1 LDNKTKNTLE
11 VFMNF
16 FTSLLLFAAETAVD
30 PNASGAD
37 LDLPSAGNQVAPGG
51 NWVSLLII
59 IVPLVLMYF
68 LAILPQKKREKQLQD
83 TINNAIVGDQIVTI
97 GGISGKIVN
106 IKDDEITFET
116 SVERTK
122 MTIKKWSVKEVIKP
136 ISE

>member
-1 LDNKTKNTLE
+1 
-11 VFMNF
+11 MNF
-16 FTSLLLFAAETAVD
+16 LTSLLLFAAETAVD
-30 PNASGAD
+30 PNASGS
-37 LDLPSAGNQVAPGG
+37 DLPSAGNQVAPGG

-68 LAILPQKKREKQLQD
+68 LAILPQKKRETASGYNQQCYSWRSD
-83 TINNAIVGDQIVTI
+83 SNNWC
-97 GGISGKIVN
+97 ISGKIVN

>member
-16 FTSLLLFAAETAVD
+16 LTRLLLFAAETAVD
-30 PNASGAD
+30 PNASGA
-37 LDLPSAGNQVAPGG
+37 DLPSAGNQVAPGG